1 MFSLLHLSWGAW
13 LLLTLVL
20 VQTTIFCVT
29 IYLHRCQAHRALDV
43 HPALEH
49 VMRFWLWLATG
60 MSTPQWVA
68 VHRKHH
74 AHCETPLDPHSPQVH
89 GLKKVLFAGV
99 WLYHREARNPDNVAR
114 YAKGVKFD
122 WMERKVYT
130 PHGVWGPV
138 LLTLLD
144 VLLLGPT
151 QGLLLAAIQ
160 VAWIPFWAAGVI
172 NGVAHAKG
180 YRNFN
185 SADASRNLL
194 PWGLWIGGEE
204 LHNNHHAHP
213 TSAKLSYRSW
223 EVDIGW
229 GAIRV
234 LQALGLATV
243 RKAQR
248 RPKLTALPEPDLS
261 RLLDSIA
268 QHRLQVSSWYQRVWN
283 DAVARVAQSRR
294 ERKALSRAFIDG
306 TTASAGSGH
315 VGLAKLHQ
323 NWQEL
328 QALWSD
334 RTCTRQQLSE
344 RLSAW
349 LAQAEAS
356 VGSGLP
362 ELAWKL
368 RRIA

>member
-1 MFSLLHLSWGAW
+1 MFSLLDLSWGAW
-13 LLLTLVL
+13 LLLLLVL

-29 IYLHRCQAHRALDV
+29 VYLHRCQAHRALDV
-43 HPALEH
+43 HPALDH
-49 VMRFWLWLATG
+49 VIRFWLWLTTG

-74 AHCETPLDPHSPQVH
+74 AHCETEQDPHSPKIH
-89 GLKKVLFAGV
+89 GLKKVLFTGV
-99 WLYHREARNPDNVAR
+99 WLYHLEARNPETVAR
-114 YAKGVKFD
+114 YGKGVRID
-122 WMERKVYT
+122 WLERNLYT
-130 PHGVWGPV
+130 ARGVWGPV
-138 LLTLLD
+138 LLGALN
-144 VLLLGPT
+144 VLLFGPVK
-151 QGLLLAAIQ
+151 GLLLTGVQ

-172 NGVAHAKG
+172 NGLAHAKG

-185 SADASRNLL
+185 STDASRNLL

-213 TSAKLSYRSW
+213 TSAKLSYRPW

-229 GAIRV
+229 GVIRV
-234 LQALGLATV
+234 LETLGLATV

-248 RPKLTALPEPDLS
+248 RPKLAALPEPDLG
-261 RLLDSIA
+261 RLLDNIA
-268 QHRLQVSSWYQRVWN
+268 QHRLQVGAWYQRVWA
-283 DAVARVAQSRR
+283 DTVARVAASRQ
-294 ERKALSRAFIDG
+294 ERKTLNRAFVEG
-306 TTASAGSGH
+306 TTASAGQAH
-315 VGLAKLHQ
+315 AGLTKLHQ
-323 NWQEL
+323 HWQEL
-328 QALWSD
+328 QALWLD

-344 RLSAW
+344 RLSSW

-356 VGSGLP
+356 AVAGLP